1 MGNTLFIA
9 SMGKKYLV
17 HFEKMI
23 SYVVIQ
29 SGIPSRMDRFR
40 RL

>member
-1 MGNTLFIA
+1 MGNTLFVA
-9 SMGKKYLV
+9 RMWKKYIV

-29 SGIPSRMDRFR
+29 SGFPSRKGRFR